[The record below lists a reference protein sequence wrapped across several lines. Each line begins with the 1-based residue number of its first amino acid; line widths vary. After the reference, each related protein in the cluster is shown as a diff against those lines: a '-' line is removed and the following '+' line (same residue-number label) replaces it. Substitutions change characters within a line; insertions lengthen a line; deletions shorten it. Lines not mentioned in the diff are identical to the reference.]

1 MFKSIIVDDEKNIRE
16 RMARHFPWGDFQFE
30 VVGTAANGLEALK
43 LIDDEQPD
51 LVITD
56 IKMPKMG
63 GLELVE
69 ILHEKYPHIVVIIL
83 TAYRDFDLAQKAINF
98 NVKGFL
104 VKPIMKSDFRQM
116 MTRIMDEPNL
126 NQSQPAPQQTQLTAD
141 QTQPSQPTQPNQQT
155 QPTDA
160 APTQPENKITPTPL
174 ARPEQTLKIR
184 KSNNRYVNY
193 AINYVQEHYTENIT
207 LKDIAEKLF
216 IHEAYFS
223 KLFNEETEVGFNA
236 YVNYIRIENAKRLII
251 YSDQQLKEIS
261 TTVGFSSHSYFN
273 RVFKQVVG
281 DSPLSY
287 RKKYFED
294 HDH

>member
-16 RMARHFPWGDFQFE
+16 RMANHFPWGDFQFE
-30 VVGTAANGLEALK
+30 VVGTAANGLDALK
-43 LIDDEQPD
+43 LIDDLQPD
-51 LVITD
+51 LVMTD
-56 IKMPKMG
+56 IKMPKMD

-69 ILHEKYPHIVVIIL
+69 IIHEKYPHIVVIIL
-83 TAYRDFDLAQKAINF
+83 TAYRDFELAQKAINF

-116 MTRIMDEPNL
+116 MLRIQDEAKLKAKQMNTHTHPNAATTVTNHPQVT
-126 NQSQPAPQQTQLTAD
+126 NQS
-141 QTQPSQPTQPNQQT
+141 
-155 QPTDA
+155 
-160 APTQPENKITPTPL
+160 ENKIIPSPIE
-174 ARPEQTLKIR
+174 RPEATLKIR

-193 AINYVQEHYTENIT
+193 AIQYVQEHYTENIT
-207 LKDIAEKLF
+207 LKDIADKLF

-236 YVNYIRIENAKRLII
+236 YVNFIRIENAKRLII

-273 RVFKQVVG
+273 RVFKQIVG

-287 RKKYFED
+287 RKKYFES

>member
-16 RMARHFPWGDFQFE
+16 RMANHFPWGDFQFE
-30 VVGTAANGLEALK
+30 VVGTAANGLDALK
-43 LIDDEQPD
+43 LIDDLQPD
-51 LVITD
+51 LVMTD
-56 IKMPKMG
+56 IKMPKMD

-69 ILHEKYPHIVVIIL
+69 IIHEKYPHIVVIIL
-83 TAYRDFDLAQKAINF
+83 TAYRDFELAQKAINF

-116 MTRIMDEPNL
+116 MLRIQDEAKLKAKQTNTHTHPNAATTVT
-126 NQSQPAPQQTQLTAD
+126 NHPQATTQS
-141 QTQPSQPTQPNQQT
+141 
-155 QPTDA
+155 
-160 APTQPENKITPTPL
+160 ENKIIPSPIE
-174 ARPEQTLKIR
+174 RPEATLKIR

-193 AINYVQEHYTENIT
+193 AIQYVQEHYTENIT
-207 LKDIAEKLF
+207 LKDIADKLF

-236 YVNYIRIENAKRLII
+236 YVNFIRIENAKRLII

-273 RVFKQVVG
+273 RVFKQIVG

-287 RKKYFED
+287 RKKYFES

>member
-16 RMARHFPWGDFQFE
+16 RMANHFPWGDFQFE
-30 VVGTAANGLEALK
+30 VVGTAANGLDALK
-43 LIDDEQPD
+43 LIDDLQPD
-51 LVITD
+51 LVMTD
-56 IKMPKMG
+56 IKMPKMD

-69 ILHEKYPHIVVIIL
+69 IIHEKYPHIVVIIL
-83 TAYRDFDLAQKAINF
+83 TAYRDFELAQKAINF

-116 MTRIMDEPNL
+116 MLRIQDEAKLKAKQTNTHTHPNAATTVTNHPQAT
-126 NQSQPAPQQTQLTAD
+126 NQS
-141 QTQPSQPTQPNQQT
+141 
-155 QPTDA
+155 
-160 APTQPENKITPTPL
+160 ENKIIPSPIE
-174 ARPEQTLKIR
+174 RPEATLKIR

-193 AINYVQEHYTENIT
+193 AIQYVQEHYTENIT
-207 LKDIAEKLF
+207 LKDIADKLF

-236 YVNYIRIENAKRLII
+236 YVNFIRIENAKRLII

-273 RVFKQVVG
+273 RVFKQIVG

-287 RKKYFED
+287 RKKYFES